1 MSATLEAEKISN
13 YFGGCPVLS
22 VPGRTFPVD
31 VRFLEDAVEYTS
43 WKVVEGSQYARRIK
57 DKFYRN
63 KSRLEWTEDTA
74 AGEDDDDDAVQQ
86 ENVTLE
92 KRYSPQTISTVN
104 LLDERLIPYDL
115 ILQLLERICFEDPEY
130 ASYSSAI
137 LIFMPGMGEIRRLN
151 DMLMEHPAFNAEDRF
166 RIYPLHS
173 TISSEQQGAVF
184 DIPPPGIRK
193 VVIGELRRVC
203 FCIQHRSKELACF
216 IATNIAETGITIP
229 DITCVID
236 TGKHRE
242 MRFDEKR
249 QISRLVETFIA
260 RSNAAQRR
268 GRAGRVQSG
277 LCFHL
282 FTKARHDTKVREI
295 LLFACLIAV

>member
-31 VRFLEDAVEYTS
+31 VRFLEDAVEYTG

-115 ILQLLERICFEDPEY
+115 IIRLLERVCFEDQEY

-151 DMLMEHPAFNAEDRF
+151 DMLTEHPAFSADNQF

-173 TISSEQQGAVF
+173 TISSDQQGAVF
-184 DIPPPGIRK
+184 DIPPVGIRK
-193 VVIGELRRVC
+193 IVIGKLWRALFGPEL
-203 FCIQHRSKELACF
+203 I
-216 IATNIAETGITIP
+216 
-229 DITCVID
+229 
-236 TGKHRE
+236 
-242 MRFDEKR
+242 
-249 QISRLVETFIA
+249 
-260 RSNAAQRR
+260 
-268 GRAGRVQSG
+268 
-277 LCFHL
+277 
-282 FTKARHDTKVREI
+282 
-295 LLFACLIAV
+295 

>member
-1 MSATLEAEKISN
+1 MSATLEAEKISS
-13 YFGGCPVLS
+13 YFGRCPVLS

-31 VRFLEDAVEYTS
+31 VRFLEDAVEYTG
-43 WKVVEGSQYARRIK
+43 WKVTEGSRYARRCK

-92 KRYSPQTISTVN
+92 KCYSAQTITTVN

-115 ILQLLERICFEDPEY
+115 VIRLLERICFEDPSY

-151 DMLMEHPAFNAEDRF
+151 DMLIEHPAFSAEDQF
-166 RIYPLHS
+166 RIHALHS
-173 TISSEQQGAVF
+173 TISSDQQGAVF
-184 DIPPPGIRK
+184 DIPPTSIRK
-193 VVIGELRRVC
+193 IVIGDLWQGC
-203 FCIQHRSKELACF
+203 YAILHRTKSLLYL
-216 IATNIAETGITIP
+216 ATNIAETGITIP

-268 GRAGRVQSG
+268 GRAGRVQNG

-282 FTKARHDTKVREI
+282 FTKARHDTKVFRI
-295 LLFACLIAV
+295 LLFVCLVLV